1 MKPYTYPCQPS
12 TRRPTL
18 TALLT
23 FTRFFC
29 GCIYRTLDD
38 QAVFYPQHRQEPHR
52 AYATGTERVPIPSQ
66 DNFPIRGLVMSRY
79 FKSHPAV
86 LQNSSSNSLH
96 TIVSTKDGRNE
107 EWDTPEPELLGL
119 CTACFI
125 DHEQRDETRI
135 AMCECGDEDCS
146 YRWCGSLD
154 GLHAFW
160 RLHTQAASEQAT
172 GLAELD
178 IFSYGPFQDQQ
189 PHIQETLNQQRKD
202 LVMETEQLCQ
212 DVMEARRLHSPSGRS
227 APPTGPAAYLNPW
240 LDPECRRL
248 AENPDRRDARIYKR
262 SLLQK
267 VRRLHIIG
275 AMPLPKN

>member
-1 MKPYTYPCQPS
+1 M
-12 TRRPTL
+12 

-38 QAVFYPQHRQEPHR
+38 QAVFCPQHRQEPHR

-146 YRWCGSLD
+146 YRWC
-154 GLHAFW
+154 
-160 RLHTQAASEQAT
+160 
-172 GLAELD
+172 
-178 IFSYGPFQDQQ
+178 
-189 PHIQETLNQQRKD
+189 
-202 LVMETEQLCQ
+202 CQ
-212 DVMEARRLHSPSGRS
+212 GRRQNMPVGRS
-227 APPTGPAAYLNPW
+227 KSVPP
-240 LDPECRRL
+240 E
-248 AENPDRRDARIYKR
+248 R
-262 SLLQK
+262 SLASVN
-267 VRRLHIIG
+267 VRAGCSGEVSQRQAGSRLG
-275 AMPLPKN
+275 G